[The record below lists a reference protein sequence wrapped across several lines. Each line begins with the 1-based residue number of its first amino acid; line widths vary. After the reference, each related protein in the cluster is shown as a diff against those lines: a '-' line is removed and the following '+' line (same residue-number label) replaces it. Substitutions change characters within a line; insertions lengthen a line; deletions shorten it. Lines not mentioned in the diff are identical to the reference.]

1 MTTKGDWEQM
11 GESELVEEYFES
23 DHIVQLAFAF
33 ADGRINDAEKVMAHF
48 LETYYEKRISF
59 WYWDDEYYALERAS
73 RKKGDQMKVTKLE

>member
-1 MTTKGDWEQM
+1 M

-33 ADGRINDAEKVMAHF
+33 ADGQINDAEKVMAHF

-59 WYWDDEYYALERAS
+59 RYWDDEYYALERAS
-73 RKKGDQMKVTKLE
+73 RKKGDQMKVTKCE